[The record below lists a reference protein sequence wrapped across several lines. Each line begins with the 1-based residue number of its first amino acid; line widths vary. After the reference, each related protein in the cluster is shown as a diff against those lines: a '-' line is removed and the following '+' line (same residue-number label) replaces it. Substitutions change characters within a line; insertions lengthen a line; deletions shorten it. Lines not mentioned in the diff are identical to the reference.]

1 MSINIGYLSKN
12 YEVQNI
18 GSMDNRLVINTYNN
32 SNAININTNTN
43 STSNA
48 VINYKNIFKTGVI
61 NNNFVIQNSSNDN
74 AMVLTNSNINFNKNI
89 KFNND
94 ITLKTLLSSS
104 NNTISI
110 NSNIN
115 ISLYRENNL
124 NINIPANNNTQTL
137 GYSFNKDEFT
147 SYKNVVL
154 KQQLLV
160 DEIYPTGK
168 TTGNVS
174 IYRANLIDFT
184 IYSTNITNK
193 ISINNLKT
201 QPYTE
206 TAFIINR
213 FFNSYN
219 LLEFNTLNFNENTT
233 SNTYYNEPLF
243 KHFIIDDKG
252 MVGIGSKQPDAPL
265 SITANFNNNPYIF
278 KYSGNYLS
286 DTFNITKN
294 ANVGI
299 GTTEPS
305 GILHINRNDD
315 VYDNITSNL
324 LKKNARSTPLLKLN
338 IDYDSRKNIINTSN
352 TDFTINSNSINIK
365 NILKYN
371 YLPPTQFD
379 SKNTSQ
385 LNNNIYILNDSLFS
399 LVNYDINN
407 FANIANSSSSNI
419 SYKSFTLTNYL
430 KDNTFD
436 AFNTNSLK
444 LQFIN
449 NICYPENIF
458 VSDLTSIYRHT
469 ETYKTIPNPEH
480 DNSYTTTKIHNYT
493 HGVIIMSKDT
503 YDLGGYNS
511 DTRSFKY
518 NANKFTT
525 ITSNYLFSIPL
536 SEKDTNTSNFNE
548 DINLKLIFYLEN
560 SNLTSYYNTS
570 NFNIISPVPDFL
582 YVTSNNNYKASLSYH
597 GTLSLGE
604 KYTSNDNKYLLYVPN
619 KSVYINN
626 AEINTITTSNQ
637 FVSFDNKNISS
648 INTITAT
655 SNNITRGNYN
665 LLQSSNI
672 NTSNIIISNG
682 LYINNVTL
690 NSGNVHF
697 TNKLSI
703 SNDKT
708 SDTILTD
715 LSTLMKLTVNS
726 NITNVNEFFKN
737 SDGIVVTNKNH
748 INNIN
753 PSIGIIGNN
762 GSFPLLKFSKNP
774 INEIDKFI
782 YNNNTYIDYFIRLS
796 TKSFVKD
803 TKTFLEQFEIC
814 NNNITGNK
822 INYYNNLNSL
832 RPDTKIVP
840 SFIKHI
846 KNYNLLC
853 FGEINNICIKCE
865 NNLSDLYD
873 PNKNDN
879 SIKYD
884 MINNSTNKISIGIPI
899 NESIIF
905 NYKTQD
911 YLEDWPQLFNNYIC
925 NSTTNSDIYNKYGNN
940 MLNIFGN
947 SGIWSV
953 SGNNMIQI
961 NMKSV
966 YNQNTAK
973 DIDTG
978 CDIIVGT
985 DNILYNKNTNLN
997 VYGKITSVFPNLTCA
1012 DNTNI
1017 INSLRIIN
1025 PINNI
1030 KLLSGYRYQR
1040 SDNDNE
1046 FEIGLNASEVQTQYP
1061 DLVKTHNS
1069 KSYIQYGNMSA
1080 LLIEAIK
1087 ELNGK
1092 IETLTSN
1099 IISIET
1105 RLTSLENP

>member
-48 VINYKNIFKTGVI
+48 VINYKNKFKTGVI

-74 AMVLTNSNINFNKNI
+74 AMVLTNSNIDFNKNI

-115 ISLYRENNL
+115 ISLYRENNF

-137 GYSFNKDEFT
+137 GYSFNKDDFT

-201 QPYTE
+201 QPYIE

-213 FFNSYN
+213 FYNSYN

-233 SNTYYNEPLF
+233 SNTYYNEPLY

-265 SITANFNNNPYIF
+265 SITANYNNNPYVF
-278 KYSGNYLS
+278 KYSGKYLS

-338 IDYDSRKNIINTSN
+338 IDYDIEKNIINNSN
-352 TDFTINSNSINIK
+352 TDFTINSNTINIK
-365 NILKYN
+365 NLFNYN
-371 YLPPTQFD
+371 SLPPTQFD
-379 SKNTSQ
+379 SRNTSQ
-385 LNNNIYILNDSLFS
+385 LNNNIYILNDSLLS
-399 LVNYDINN
+399 LVNNDINN
-407 FANIANSSSSNI
+407 FANIGNSTSSNI
-419 SYKSFTLTNYL
+419 SFKSFTLTNYL
-430 KDNTFD
+430 KDNTFS
-436 AFNTNSLK
+436 AFNTDTLK

-469 ETYKTIPNPEH
+469 ETYSTIPNPEY

-493 HGVIIMSKDT
+493 HGVIIMSKNT

-511 DTRSFKY
+511 DVRSFKY
-518 NANKFTT
+518 NANKFIT
-525 ITSNYLFSIPL
+525 ITSNYLFSTPL
-536 SEKDTNTSNFNE
+536 SERKMNTSNFNE

-582 YVTSNNNYKASLSYH
+582 YITSNNNYKASLSYH

-604 KYTSNDNKYLLYVPN
+604 KYNSNDNKYLLYVPN

-626 AEINTITTSNQ
+626 AEINTISTSNE
-637 FVSFDNKNISS
+637 FVSFDNKNISY

-655 SNNITRGNYN
+655 SNNIINGNYN
-665 LLQSSNI
+665 LLESSNI

-682 LYINNVTL
+682 LYIDNVTM
-690 NSGNVHF
+690 NSENVHF

-708 SDTILTD
+708 SDTILSD

-726 NITNVNEFFKN
+726 NITNVNEYFKN
-737 SDGIVVTNKNH
+737 RDGIVVTNKNH
-748 INNIN
+748 IDNIN

-762 GSFPLLKFSKNP
+762 GSFPLLKLSKNP
-774 INEIDKFI
+774 IIEIDKFI

-796 TKSFVKD
+796 TKLYVKD
-803 TKTFLEQFEIC
+803 TRTYLEQFEIC
-814 NNNITGNK
+814 NNNIIGKK
-822 INYYNNLNSL
+822 INYYNNLNSS
-832 RPDTKIVP
+832 RTDTNIVP

-865 NNLSDLYD
+865 NTFSDNFETFGQNPILD
-873 PNKNDN
+873 E
-879 SIKYD
+879 

-899 NESIIF
+899 NESSIF
-905 NYKTQD
+905 NYKTQEF
-911 YLEDWPQLFNNYIC
+911 LEDWPQLFNNYIC

-961 NMKSV
+961 NMKTV
-966 YNQNTAK
+966 YNQNTAR

-978 CDIIVGT
+978 CDVVIGT

-1017 INSLRIIN
+1017 INSLRIVN

-1069 KSYIQYGNMSA
+1069 KPYIQYGNMSA

-1087 ELNGK
+1087 ELSNK
-1092 IETLTSN
+1092 IDTLTTS
-1099 IISIET
+1099 IDSIEE